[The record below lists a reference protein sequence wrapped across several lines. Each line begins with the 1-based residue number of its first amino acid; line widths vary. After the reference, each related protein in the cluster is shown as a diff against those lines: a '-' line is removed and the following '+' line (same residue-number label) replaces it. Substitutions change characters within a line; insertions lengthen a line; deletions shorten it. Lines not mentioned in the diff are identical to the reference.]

1 MATREQRLFG
11 ATDDFLVTRE
21 LQRNASYEQRL
32 HLVECLFAV
41 AATDDRIAMVE
52 RDEIGRIARE
62 LRIEPA
68 DLTRLR
74 SQHMK

>member
-1 MATREQRLFG
+1 
-11 ATDDFLVTRE
+11 
-21 LQRNASYEQRL
+21 
-32 HLVECLFAV
+32 
-41 AATDDRIAMVE
+41 MVE